1 MVAKFLTDEEVE
13 QRIREFLQKHD
24 YQFIEKFLVQKRLKP
39 VDFAIEKKNAR
50 IAIMLF
56 LWRRSLPYDKIY
68 YLEEYLQKYGFS
80 KIILVT
86 RQISPRAKEIIR
98 KENLAIE
105 LVFESDFRMMKESP
119 LLGKL

>member
-13 QRIREFLQKHD
+13 ERIRDFLQKHD
-24 YQFIEKFLVQKRLKP
+24 YQFVEKMVVQKRLKP
-39 VDFAIEKKNAR
+39 VDFAIKKNNTR

-56 LWRRSLPYDKIY
+56 LWRRSLPYDKVY

-98 KENLAIE
+98 KENIAIE
-105 LVFESDFRMMKESP
+105 LVLESDFRMMKESP